1 MMDIGARDKVL
12 VALIAEVC
20 AAHIVRKPVDR
31 GKSAVMPCVTTYVR
45 KDRCDGADMANEL
58 LRLESAH
65 L

>member
-1 MMDIGARDKVL
+1 MMDIRARDKVL

-45 KDRCDGADMANEL
+45 KDRCNVVGVTNEL
-58 LRLESAH
+58 LGLESAH